1 MRKFFTHTD
10 RVLPVHHPRVVVET
24 AVALG
29 ASREA
34 LFENSELT
42 PEMLTSP
49 DMRVS
54 YVQYGILCSNAL
66 RLTKDPALGLHV
78 GRNTGI
84 AQMGALGFLL
94 QNSPTVGAAFEALV
108 RYGRPIIPAW
118 DLSLERSGP
127 RATLTFAEAIPLAP
141 FRQFAHEVVLTAV
154 DNQTRTLYG
163 GRPVPVRRI
172 ELPYPEPEYV
182 SLYRELYYD
191 VPMAFERPVAK
202 VEFDAALLDEPI
214 AFADPATAKLAEQL
228 CIQLLPPDPS
238 QEGLVS
244 QVRRLLVGVTGPSP
258 GLPEVAQRLQTSTRT
273 LRREL
278 NRMRTSYKELV
289 DESRRV
295 RAEEWVETNSM
306 PLEQLATGLGFAT
319 VGSFRRAFKRWTGST
334 PSARRGR
341 KD

>member
-10 RVLPVHHPRVVVET
+10 PVLPVHHPRVVVET
-24 AVALG
+24 AVAMG

-34 LFENSELT
+34 LFENSGLT

-54 YVQYGILCSNAL
+54 YVQYGMLCANAL
-66 RLTKDPALGLHV
+66 RLTKDPALGLYV

-94 QNSPTVGAAFEALV
+94 QNSPTIGAALEALM
-108 RYGRPIIPAW
+108 RYGRPILPAW
-118 DLSLERSGP
+118 DLSLERTG
-127 RATLTFAEAIPLAP
+127 ATATITYAEAIPLAP
-141 FRQFAHEVVLTAV
+141 FQQFAHEVVLTAM
-154 DNQTRTLYG
+154 DSQTRALNG
-163 GRPVPVRRI
+163 GKPVPVRRI
-172 ELPYPEPEYV
+172 ELPFREPDYV
-182 SLYRELYYD
+182 NRYRELYYD
-191 VPMAFERPVAK
+191 VPMAFGQPVAK
-202 VEFDAALLDEPI
+202 VEFDSALLDEPI

-244 QVRRLLVGVTGPSP
+244 QVRRLLASATGPSP
-258 GLPEVAQRLQTSTRT
+258 GLPEIAQRLQTSTRT

-295 RAEEWVETNSM
+295 RAEEWMETNSM
-306 PLEQLATGLGFAT
+306 PIERLATGLGFAT
-319 VGSFRRAFKRWTGST
+319 VGSFRRAFKRWTGRT
-334 PSARRGR
+334 PGELRTR
-341 KD
+341 KR